1 MSDPPHRGLPRI
13 FHVAGGL
20 PDENVDP
27 TAGEHRWRRLPDE
40 TAAQFR
46 DRVIA
51 AAAASREPVLIFRE
65 VP

>member
-1 MSDPPHRGLPRI
+1 MMVKRGL
-13 FHVAGGL
+13 
-20 PDENVDP
+20 
-27 TAGEHRWRRLPDE
+27 GEHAKPNAPRWRRLPDE